1 MNPAV
6 RHPYVVV
13 SATFVIALVLTAIP
27 LPGWL
32 DLLRPEWAAL
42 VLIYWCMALP
52 ERIGV
57 GIGWIWGLFLDVMR
71 AGLLGEN
78 ALSFSLIAY
87 VTHHLYQR
95 VRVFPMWQQALSVM
109 VLIIMHQMLI
119 LWVKGITG
127 LASHSWTYWL
137 PSLTS
142 MLIWPLIFTLL
153 RFLRRHFKLA

>member
-1 MNPAV
+1 VNPAV

-32 DLLRPEWAAL
+32 DLL
-42 VLIYWCMALP
+42 
-52 ERIGV
+52 
-57 GIGWIWGLFLDVMR
+57 R